1 MKLYFS
7 PGSCALSVHIAL
19 EEANAEYEAVRV
31 HFDKEEQRSPEYLK
45 MNPLG
50 RVPVLVTQ
58 EGVLTEAPAILQYVA
73 ATHPQARLAPTDPF
87 GLAQMNSFNAF
98 LSSSVHT
105 SWAHRS
111 RPYRYTDEEAARP
124 AIVEKG
130 LQAFQDQL
138 GMIES
143 GKLRGPWAMG
153 EQFTVA
159 DGYLYTMVRW
169 LKASGADLAPFP
181 RLLAHFDRAGERAG
195 VRRAL
200 TAQGLD

>member
-45 MNPLG
+45 INPLG
-50 RVPVLVTQ
+50 RVPVLVTD

-73 ATHPQARLAPTDPF
+73 DTHPQAQLAPTDKF
-87 GLAQMNSFNAF
+87 KLAQMNSFNAF

-111 RPYRYTDEEAARP
+111 RAYRYTDEEAAKP
-124 AIVEKG
+124 GIVKKG
-130 LQAFQDQL
+130 VQSFQDQL
-138 GMIES
+138 GMIEAD
-143 GKLRGPWAMG
+143 KLQGPWVLG

-159 DGYLYTMVRW
+159 DGYLFTMVRW
-169 LKASGADLAPFP
+169 LKAADVDLAPFP
-181 RLLAHFDRAGERAG
+181 RLMAHFDRTAERAG
-195 VRRAL
+195 VQRAL
-200 TAQGLD
+200 KAQGLS